1 MKKGQPGLSKGNGI
15 SGSESGRP
23 AGYAGMSSAASKPF
37 AESGGIDYSVQKW
50 LLHSRGFPID
60 LFYLSIV
67 VCGVGLFLV
76 FPLLFSDVGMP
87 FNYTLHPLFYTL
99 PFFPCS
105 PLFYHDYLLLFCKV
119 LLLIERDGDS
129 SRYPA

>member
-1 MKKGQPGLSKGNGI
+1 MRKRVKKGQPGLSKGNGI

-23 AGYAGMSSAASKPF
+23 AGYAEMSSAASKPF

-67 VCGVGLFLV
+67 VCGVGFFL
-76 FPLLFSDVGMP
+76 
-87 FNYTLHPLFYTL
+87 
-99 PFFPCS
+99 FFPPSFFLMLEC
-105 PLFYHDYLLLFCKV
+105 PLTTPYAPCFILYLSFPVPLCFTTTIYFSFVKFYY
-119 LLLIERDGDS
+119 
-129 SRYPA
+129 